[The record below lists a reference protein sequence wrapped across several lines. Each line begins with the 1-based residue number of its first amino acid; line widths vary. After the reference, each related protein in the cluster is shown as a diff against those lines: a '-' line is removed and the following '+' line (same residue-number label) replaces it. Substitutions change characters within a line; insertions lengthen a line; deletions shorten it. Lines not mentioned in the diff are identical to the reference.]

1 MPIYEY
7 RCKECHQVFEEW
19 FKNADDD
26 ESPVCPVCDG
36 PAERIISNTSFVL
49 KGSGWYATDY
59 GNRSKAAQDTPA
71 STGEAPP
78 AAAPSAPPPAASAP
92 LAGASAA

>member
-19 FKNADDD
+19 FKNAEED

-49 KGSGWYATDY
+49 KGNGWYATDY
-59 GNRSKAAQDTPA
+59 GNRSKVAQEEPV
-71 STGEAPP
+71 
-78 AAAPSAPPPAASAP
+78 AAAAPPPAAAQSAPAQAAPP